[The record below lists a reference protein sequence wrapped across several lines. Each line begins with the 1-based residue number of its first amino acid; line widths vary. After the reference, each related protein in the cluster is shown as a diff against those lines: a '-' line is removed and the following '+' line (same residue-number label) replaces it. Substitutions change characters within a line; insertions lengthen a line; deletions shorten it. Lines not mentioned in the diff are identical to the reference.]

1 MALRVTNTTQT
12 DKGETTGL
20 YFHITEYYRNKAGQC
35 QFPVVYYFDDTKA
48 QAVEIFY
55 GDLKKKYEFKLTEDE
70 IGSDKFEAIAY
81 GKIAQELIAA
91 GLTVESDVTGAWVV
105 VPAA

>member
-1 MALRVTNTTQT
+1 MALRVTDSTQT
-12 DKGETTGL
+12 SAGATTGL

-55 GDLKKKYEFKLTEDE
+55 GDLKKKYEFSLTADE
-70 IGSDKFEAIAY
+70 IGSDKFETIAY

-105 VPAA
+105 VPVA